1 MTSARPLFVTVLIVF
16 SIGALTAS
24 AFAADEKAP
33 QPSSSQANQA
43 TDPALFEQNAIDLP
57 TSDLF
62 FLKDKPRVSLTS
74 PLGRKKSAVLNDSD
88 CYTMRMYKV
97 KRQEHFA
104 AGESG
109 LRSYR
114 TCELA
119 SNYQVHSA
127 VAHVQSAKG
136 HDSQI
141 DVPQK

>member
-1 MTSARPLFVTVLIVF
+1 MTSARPLFFALLIAGL
-16 SIGALTAS
+16 IS
-24 AFAADEKAP
+24 AFSTSALAADEKA
-33 QPSSSQANQA
+33 QQTSSSQANRA
-43 TDPALFEQNAIDLP
+43 SDPALFEQNAVDAP

-74 PLGRKKSAVLNDSD
+74 PLGRKRSAVLNDSD

-97 KRQEHFA
+97 KRREHFA

-109 LRSYR
+109 LRGYT

-127 VAHVQSAKG
+127 IAHVQSAKSR
-136 HDSQI
+136 DSQI
-141 DVPQK
+141 DVPEK